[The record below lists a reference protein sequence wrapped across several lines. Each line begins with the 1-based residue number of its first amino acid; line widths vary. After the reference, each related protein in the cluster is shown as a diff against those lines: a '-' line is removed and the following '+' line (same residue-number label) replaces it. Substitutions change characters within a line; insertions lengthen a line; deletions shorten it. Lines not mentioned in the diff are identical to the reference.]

1 MATSTKAK
9 GLPAEPAKGPESST
23 KARTAPASSG
33 PARPSAMRETIESVV
48 VAFILA
54 FLFKTFEA
62 EAFVIPTGSMAP
74 TLWGRNKAAVCP
86 MCGTDFTIG
95 ASDEVETETDYVIP
109 GARIDSAICPN
120 CRYRLE
126 KADIYDGSVFKG
138 DGILVNKFSFE
149 I

>member
-74 TLWGRNKAAVCP
+74 TLMGRHKDLHCP
-86 MCGTDFTIG
+86 MCGFDFRIG
-95 ASDEVETETDYVIP
+95 ASDEVESETDYVIP
-109 GARIDSAICPN
+109 AARDRSAICPN
-120 CRYRLE
+120 CRYHLT
-126 KADIYDGSVFKG
+126 KDDVYNLPPFKG
-138 DGILVNKFSFE
+138 DRILVTKFSYE